1 MKPIINLTD
10 IILASASPRREAL
23 LKGMGLKFRV
33 IAPAVEDGPGFKHI
47 LNSKKPYQYA
57 VKIAKIKAQ
66 SIGSWIKDDAIIISA
81 DTIVVMQNRI
91 IGKPKNNNDAKR
103 ILRLLS
109 GKTHSVITGVCILK
123 KPQMHLRC
131 FHVTTKVKMSKL
143 TAKEIGWYVKT
154 REPMDKAGAYGIQG
168 IGGLFVEKING
179 SYTNV
184 VGFPTAELLRAL
196 KKL

>member
-33 IAPAVEDGPGFKHI
+33 IAPAIEDEPGFKHI

-57 VKIAKIKAQ
+57 IKIAKIKAQ

-91 IGKPKNNNDAKR
+91 IGKPKNKNDAKR
-103 ILRLLS
+103 ILRLLN

-123 KPQMHLRC
+123 TPQMHLRC
-131 FHVTTKVKMSKL
+131 FHVSTKVKMSKL
-143 TAKEIGWYVKT
+143 TDKEIGWYVKT

-184 VGFPTAELLRAL
+184 VGFPTAELLKAL